1 MAKQSAG
8 YLGGF
13 SGRLG
18 PAVGYMWNGKWCLR
32 AHNPMVR
39 NPRTEAQVEHRAL
52 FKQQVQLAARMRWAV
67 TTTLTGLAREAGM
80 TSYNLFVHLNQPA
93 FGSADGQL
101 QVDYASLR
109 LSVGDV
115 APVELREMVWDDD
128 NVLSVKFR
136 SAQGSQLD
144 YVYLY
149 VYVPE
154 RGEGCLSAPVYRSDK
169 RIALALPTFFAGCE
183 AHVYLMAMSR
193 DGRWSDSLYA
203 GSVTEGAEQTEPHVV
218 VAGAGTA
225 PATGDS
231 PAPQDRQSVA
241 QAKSTAPPT
250 EDIDGNNNVSFI
262 NTVT

>member
-1 MAKQSAG
+1 MARQSAG

-18 PAVGYMWNGKWCLR
+18 PAVGYLWNGKWCLR
-32 AHNPMVR
+32 THNPMVR

-67 TTTLTGLAREAGM
+67 TSTLTGLAREAGM

-93 FGSADGQL
+93 FSAVEGRL
-101 QVDYASLR
+101 QIDYAALR

-115 APVELREMVWDDD
+115 APVELREMVWTED
-128 NVLSVKFR
+128 NVLDVKFR
-136 SAQGSQLD
+136 SPQGRPLD

-154 RGEGCLSAPVYRSDK
+154 RGKGCLSAPVYRSDK
-169 RIALALPTFFAGCE
+169 RIALALPTFFEGCE

-203 GSVTEGAEQTEPHVV
+203 GLVEQGADEGDGAL
-218 VAGAGTA
+218 AAGTRLAA
-225 PATGDS
+225 PTGEAAADS
-231 PAPQDRQSVA
+231 ASD
-241 QAKSTAPPT
+241 TAPSGLSEKESNRKNKRRRKARPAET
-250 EDIDGNNNVSFI
+250 
-262 NTVT
+262 